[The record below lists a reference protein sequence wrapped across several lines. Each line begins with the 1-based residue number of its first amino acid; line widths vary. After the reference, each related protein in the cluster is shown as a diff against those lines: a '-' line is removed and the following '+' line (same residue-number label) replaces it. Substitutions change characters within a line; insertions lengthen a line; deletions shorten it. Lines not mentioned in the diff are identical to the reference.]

1 MFFFF
6 TFWFVV
12 MGPVWVKSANIYKE
26 KYFGKTQRMVTKS
39 LMKKFYQRSLYLSG
53 ARELL
58 FIFFF
63 GCDISLGMDSSIW
76 TLIMFSWLAYSLHWL
91 CPLGKCITL
100 LRLIT
105 KWLVHIALKC
115 HTCSLLIFFFVP
127 WRASFVR
134 QWVTSCLILLIA
146 YFNF

>member
-58 FIFFF
+58 FLFFWMWHIFGHGFF
-63 GCDISLGMDSSIW
+63 YLNIDHVFLVGI
-76 TLIMFSWLAYSLHWL
+76 FSSLHWL

-115 HTCSLLIFFFVP
+115 HTCSLLIFFFC
-127 WRASFVR
+127 SLTCFL
-134 QWVTSCLILLIA
+134 C
-146 YFNF
+146 